1 MTKIS
6 TAAQLRYRNSL
17 KSIQRDAQTYVSK
30 RLAVETR
37 GLAVADA
44 RDKAIEILEDCD
56 SVFGDRAQALSAE
69 LFDEVCDAEGMRA
82 SSEMFDDLI
91 DRDVLEEK
99 VRYFARYLASDEPD
113 IVSFE
118 RMVSQLGGYYTR
130 RCAYANTLRNCA
142 RNNIRYA
149 RVLGGGETCSFC
161 MMLAGRG
168 FVYHS
173 EKSAVGHGF
182 HNHCDCVAMPGKKG
196 LTAIEGVR
204 SGRLRHARDDV

>member
-56 SVFGDRAQALSAE
+56 IVFGDRAQALSAE
-69 LFDEVCDAEGMRA
+69 L
-82 SSEMFDDLI
+82 FDDLI

>member
-69 LFDEVCDAEGMRA
+69 L
-82 SSEMFDDLI
+82 FDDLI

-161 MMLAGRG
+161 TMLAGRG